1 MTTYTMTSKKGMT
14 GGKPFLIKTSQDI
27 ESFEADDVTL
37 ASTVTD
43 VEKTDDYDTPGKL
56 TGTLVKTTI
65 PADGLFL
72 NGNQFWYS
80 TGKSTAKAFRCWF
93 ELGAV
98 LDKETDFSSRIFLN
112 FTDETTGISLTPSL
126 SLRGEGSMYT
136 LDGRQIQRSMLKK
149 GVYVRNGKKMIVK

>member
-1 MTTYTMTSKKGMT
+1 MTSKKGMT
-14 GGKPFLIKTSQDI
+14 GGKPFLIKTGKDI
-27 ESFEADDVTL
+27 DSFEADDVTL
-37 ASTVTD
+37 FDAVTD
-43 VEKTDDYDTPGKL
+43 VAKADDYDTPGKL

-65 PADGLFL
+65 PTDGLFL

-98 LDKETDFSSRIFLN
+98 LDKETDFSSRIFLH
-112 FTDETTGISLTPSL
+112 FDDSETTGISLIPSP

-136 LDGRQIQRSMLKK
+136 LDGRQIQRSTLRK